1 MGNKPIRIL
10 QVGMSPYYGGTESF
24 VMNQYRRI
32 DKTLVQFDFL
42 NVYNEKIACQDEIEA
57 LGGKIYYLSMAR
69 HNGLKEYYKNLDNFF
84 KENAKNFDG
93 IHCNFQS
100 LINID
105 ALKYAKK
112 YNISVRIAHA
122 HNAGYGTEPN
132 ILQKLIIK
140 KNLSDVRRCATDY
153 FACSTLAADWMFKR
167 DAIVINNAIDAKKFS
182 YNEET
187 RKRIRKE
194 LNLEDKF
201 VLMCVGRLDPQ
212 KNPIFMLEVF
222 KELLKIKPEAKL
234 VSIGDGVLK
243 EEMLSKIEELG
254 IGENVIMLG
263 NRSDVNELLQ
273 GADVFFLPSRFEG
286 LGIVF
291 VEAQAAGLPCFTS
304 AKVVPSDV
312 NVTGLVTFID
322 LECSLQEWAK
332 KIAVADINNRRDTL
346 EEIEKAGYDNEEN
359 ARKLQELYLKIIE
372 SPKG

>member
-42 NVYNEKIACQDEIEA
+42 NVYNEKIACQDEIEEM
-57 LGGKIYYLSMAR
+57 GGKIYYLSMAR
-69 HNGLKEYYKNLDNFF
+69 HNGLKAYYENLDNFF
-84 KENAKNFDG
+84 KENARNFDG

-112 YNISVRIAHA
+112 YNIPVRIAHA

-140 KNLSDVRRCATDY
+140 KNFWEVKKSATHY
-153 FACSTLAADWMFKR
+153 FACSTLAANWMFGR
-167 DAIVINNAIDAKKFS
+167 DATVINNAIDAKKFRF
-182 YNEET
+182 NEET
-187 RKRIRKE
+187 RARIRKE
-194 LNLEDKF
+194 LEIEDNF

-222 KELLKIKPEAKL
+222 KELLKIKPEARL
-234 VSIGDGVLK
+234 ISIGDGVLK
-243 EEMLSKIEELG
+243 DEMLAKINELG
-254 IGENVIMLG
+254 ISGNVLMLG

-273 GADVFFLPSRFEG
+273 AADVFFLPSRFEG

-312 NVTGLVTFID
+312 NVTGLVMFID
-322 LECSLQEWAK
+322 LESPQEEWAE
-332 KIAVADINNRRDTL
+332 KIAAADINNRRDTVG
-346 EEIEKAGYDNEEN
+346 EIEKAGYDNEEN
-359 ARKLQELYLKIIE
+359 ARKLQELYLDITE
-372 SPKG
+372 SK